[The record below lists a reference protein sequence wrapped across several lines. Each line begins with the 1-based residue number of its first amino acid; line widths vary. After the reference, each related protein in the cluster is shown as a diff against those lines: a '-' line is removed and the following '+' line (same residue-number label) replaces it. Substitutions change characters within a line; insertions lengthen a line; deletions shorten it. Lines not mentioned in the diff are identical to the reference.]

1 MADGRIDDARSLLR
15 GTDQLAVVGAL
26 HEETVWMSLLE
37 VTHADLDAGDVGG
50 DGQHRYLGTV
60 GIEKAINKVEV
71 ARPAGARTYCKLT
84 GQGRLCGRRK
94 CRGLLVPNMHP
105 VDATLD
111 GAARFTNRIND
122 RVKRVTDDAV
132 DPSHPRIEELL
143 DELFGNIHER
153 DLRGTDDI

>member
-1 MADGRIDDARSLLR
+1 MELVKRLKASPDYADIRVSPLL
-15 GTDQLAVVGAL
+15 
-26 HEETVWMSLLE
+26 
-37 VTHADLDAGDVGG
+37 
-50 DGQHRYLGTV
+50 
-60 GIEKAINKVEV
+60 IV
-71 ARPAGARTYCKLT
+71 ARAVIWAVRRTPMVNAAWIDAEGGAEIRVRHYVNLGIAAATP
-84 GQGRLCGRRK
+84 
-94 CRGLLVPNMHP
+94 RGLLVPNMHP